1 MLNRFTRRYLLCFLA
16 INGYLKFGQGMHRI
30 IIESIFE
37 RTVKGLRRDENLALK
52 KVVFGSEGDGCDG
65 MA

>member
-1 MLNRFTRRYLLCFLA
+1 
-16 INGYLKFGQGMHRI
+16 MHRI

-37 RTVKGLRRDENLALK
+37 RTVKGLRRDENLEL

-65 MA
+65 IV